1 MSHYFENDNNLI
13 SEIRTFDININKVNF
28 SFNTDNGVFS
38 KGELDY
44 GTYLLLKNV
53 IKREIHGKV
62 LDLGCGY
69 GPIGII
75 IKKLF
80 DVEVMMS
87 DVNNRAIHLTKMNA
101 KKNRVSVNV
110 VNSDGY
116 ENISESFDYV
126 ISNPPIR
133 IGKKKLYELLTD
145 SKKHLNKSGELIIV
159 VRKEQ
164 GAISLIKDMQEY
176 FKTEVLDKDKGF
188 LIILL
193 KNDWLLF

>member
-13 SEIRTFDININKVNF
+13 SEIRTFDININNVNF

-53 IKREIHGKV
+53 VKRDLHGKI

-80 DVEVMMS
+80 S
-87 DVNNRAIHLTKMNA
+87 SLTQSCIVITFLFKA
-101 KKNRVSVNV
+101 L
-110 VNSDGY
+110 
-116 ENISESFDYV
+116 ISA
-126 ISNPPIR
+126 
-133 IGKKKLYELLTD
+133 T
-145 SKKHLNKSGELIIV
+145 SK
-159 VRKEQ
+159 
-164 GAISLIKDMQEY
+164 
-176 FKTEVLDKDKGF
+176 
-188 LIILL
+188 
-193 KNDWLLF
+193 

>member
-13 SEIRTFDININKVNF
+13 SEIRTFDININNVNF

-53 IKREIHGKV
+53 IKRDIHGKV

-75 IKKLF
+75 INKLF
-80 DVEVMMS
+80 NVEVMMS

-116 ENISESFDYV
+116 ENINESFDYV

-133 IGKKKLYELLTD
+133 IGKKKLYELLID

-164 GAISLIKDMQEY
+164 GALSLIKDMQEY

-193 KNDWLLF
+193 KND